1 MKKIIRK
8 VLKDG
13 QKKVFNSKKQV
24 FEKTL
29 NIDGH
34 KVQVRYKKFPDGT
47 IKVSDNQIVE

>member
-13 QKKVFNSKKQV
+13 QKKVFNSKNQV

-47 IKVSDNQIVE
+47 IKVSDNWIVE